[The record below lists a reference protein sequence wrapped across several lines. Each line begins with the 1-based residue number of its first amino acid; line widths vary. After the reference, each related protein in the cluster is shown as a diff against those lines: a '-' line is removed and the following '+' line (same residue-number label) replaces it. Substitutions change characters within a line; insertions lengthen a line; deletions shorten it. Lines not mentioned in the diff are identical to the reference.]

1 MQESTLGKP
10 ELVLSR
16 AAEMAICELVAE
28 PQVRKAVREP
38 FLKRALVST
47 GVASVPMPSTR
58 CSTRRVCTDSYTRQV
73 GKHTC

>member
-1 MQESTLGKP
+1 MQRWQLPERHPILSCPAQEGMLGKP

-28 PQVRKAVREP
+28 PYVRRAVREP

-47 GVASVPMPSTR
+47 GLAQIPAIAPLR
-58 CSTRRVCTDSYTRQV
+58 I
-73 GKHTC
+73 